1 MTKDSEQTEDIKDI
15 QSEEDKEDH
24 KKNGSD
30 KSKQENIPLK
40 NMTKEELIN
49 KINEIQGVA
58 DKNYELFLRAQAE
71 IENMKK
77 RFKKERED
85 LLKFSNESLIKQL
98 LSVVDNLEK
107 AISHSQEQSS
117 LKALTE
123 GVELTLQGLRDT
135 LNKAGLSEVK
145 TTGET
150 FDPNFH
156 EAVSEQENNSVEPGI
171 ILHELQKGY
180 TLNDR
185 LIRPAMVVVSKS
197 ETKTDES

>member
-1 MTKDSEQTEDIKDI
+1 MTKANEQTEEMKDI
-15 QSEEDKEDH
+15 QSEKDKEDH
-24 KKNGSD
+24 KKNDSD
-30 KSKQENIPLK
+30 KGKPKDIPLK

-49 KINEIQGVA
+49 KIDEIQGVA
-58 DKNYELFLRAQAE
+58 DKNYELFLRAQDE

-135 LNKAGLSEVK
+135 LSKAGLNEIK

-185 LIRPAMVVVSKS
+185 LIRPAMVVISKS
-197 ETKTDES
+197 EAKSD

>member
-1 MTKDSEQTEDIKDI
+1 MTKANEQTEEMKDI
-15 QSEEDKEDH
+15 QSEKDKEDH
-24 KKNGSD
+24 KKNDSD
-30 KSKQENIPLK
+30 KGKPKDIPLK

-49 KINEIQGVA
+49 KIDEIQGVA
-58 DKNYELFLRAQAE
+58 EKNYELFLRAQAE

-135 LNKAGLSEVK
+135 LSKAGLSEVK

>member
-1 MTKDSEQTEDIKDI
+1 MTKANEQTEEMKDI
-15 QSEEDKEDH
+15 QSEKDKEDH
-24 KKNGSD
+24 KKNDSD
-30 KSKQENIPLK
+30 KGKPKDIPLK

-49 KINEIQGVA
+49 KIDEIQGVA
-58 DKNYELFLRAQAE
+58 EKNYELFLRAQAE

-135 LNKAGLSEVK
+135 LSKAGLNEIK

-185 LIRPAMVVVSKS
+185 LIRPAMVVISKS
-197 ETKTDES
+197 EAKSD

>member
-1 MTKDSEQTEDIKDI
+1 MTKDSEQTEEMKDI
-15 QSEEDKEDH
+15 QSEKDKEDH
-24 KKNGSD
+24 KKNDSD
-30 KSKQENIPLK
+30 KGKPKDIPLK

-49 KINEIQGVA
+49 KIDEIQGVA
-58 DKNYELFLRAQAE
+58 EKNYELFLRAQAE

-135 LNKAGLSEVK
+135 LSKAGLSEVK

>member
-1 MTKDSEQTEDIKDI
+1 MTKANEQTEEMKDI
-15 QSEEDKEDH
+15 QSEKDKEDH
-24 KKNGSD
+24 KKNDSD
-30 KSKQENIPLK
+30 KGKPKDIPLK

-49 KINEIQGVA
+49 KIDEIQGVA
-58 DKNYELFLRAQAE
+58 DKNYELFLRAQDE

-135 LNKAGLSEVK
+135 LSKAGLNEVK

-185 LIRPAMVVVSKS
+185 LIRPAMVVISKS
-197 ETKTDES
+197 EAKSD

>member
-1 MTKDSEQTEDIKDI
+1 MTKANEQTEEMKDI
-15 QSEEDKEDH
+15 QSEKDKEDH
-24 KKNGSD
+24 KKNDSD
-30 KSKQENIPLK
+30 KGKPKDIPLK

-49 KINEIQGVA
+49 KIDEIQGVA
-58 DKNYELFLRAQAE
+58 DKNYELFLRAQDE

-135 LNKAGLSEVK
+135 LSKAGLSEVK

-185 LIRPAMVVVSKS
+185 LIRPAMVVISKS
-197 ETKTDES
+197 EAKSD

>member
-1 MTKDSEQTEDIKDI
+1 MTKANEQTEEMKDI
-15 QSEEDKEDH
+15 QSEKDKEDH
-24 KKNGSD
+24 KKNDSD
-30 KSKQENIPLK
+30 KGKPKDMPLK

-49 KINEIQGVA
+49 KIDEIQGVA
-58 DKNYELFLRAQAE
+58 EKNYELFLRAQAE

-135 LNKAGLSEVK
+135 LNKAGLSEIK

-185 LIRPAMVVVSKS
+185 LIRPAMVVISKS
-197 ETKTDES
+197 EAKSD

>member
-1 MTKDSEQTEDIKDI
+1 MTKANEQTEEMKDI
-15 QSEEDKEDH
+15 QSEKDKEDH
-24 KKNGSD
+24 KKNDSD
-30 KSKQENIPLK
+30 KGKPKDIPLK

-49 KINEIQGVA
+49 KIDEIQGVA
-58 DKNYELFLRAQAE
+58 EKNYELFLRAQAE

-145 TTGET
+145 TMGET

-185 LIRPAMVVVSKS
+185 LIRPAMVVISKS
-197 ETKTDES
+197 EAKSD

>member
-1 MTKDSEQTEDIKDI
+1 MTKANEQTEEMKDI
-15 QSEEDKEDH
+15 QSEKDKEDH
-24 KKNGSD
+24 KKNDSD
-30 KSKQENIPLK
+30 KGKPKDIPLK

-49 KINEIQGVA
+49 KIDEIQGVA
-58 DKNYELFLRAQAE
+58 DKDYELFLRAQAE

-135 LNKAGLSEVK
+135 LSKAGLNEIK

-185 LIRPAMVVVSKS
+185 LIRPAMVVISKS
-197 ETKTDES
+197 EAKSD